1 MTYYQHEKKQA
12 LQVLQHDTHPP
23 KTEESG
29 RVEKK
34 IKDDNTSKEF
44 ASSGLFLVYFQ
55 AIFTQ

>member
-34 IKDDNTSKEF
+34 IKEDNT
-44 ASSGLFLVYFQ
+44 
-55 AIFTQ
+55 